1 MTLVIFYIKFYMIFL
16 VVFCQ
21 LNVYQQSE
29 NIILTN
35 IPQLGTVQKFDS
47 ETEVNDYDYLI
58 NHYSRLYNVD
68 PKLVKLIIEKES
80 QFNPR
85 AVSKSGAM
93 GLMQLMPE
101 TAKRLGVKKPFDPA
115 QNIEGGIR
123 FLRSLFDMFDGDLE
137 LTLAA
142 YHAGPGIVKQLKRVP
157 SIPETITYVDY
168 ILSRYGG
175 YSPKPIYFLMTES
188 GVPLLTNRPK

>member
-1 MTLVIFYIKFYMIFL
+1 MVLLIL
-16 VVFCQ
+16 FCQ
-21 LNVYQQSE
+21 LNIYQQSE
-29 NIILTN
+29 SVIITN
-35 IPQLGTVQKFDS
+35 IPKLGESNISDDGVLID
-47 ETEVNDYDYLI
+47 DYDHLI
-58 NHYSRLYNVD
+58 NYYSRIYNVD
-68 PKLVKLIIEKES
+68 PFLVKLIIQKES

-101 TAKRLGVKKPFDPA
+101 TAKRLGINKPFDPA

-123 FLRSLFDMFDGDLE
+123 FLRSLLDMFNGDLE

-142 YHAGPGIVKQLKRVP
+142 YHAGPGIVKRLKRVP
-157 SIPETITYVDY
+157 PISETIAYVDY
-168 ILSRYGG
+168 IISRYGG
-175 YSPKPIYFLMTES
+175 YTPKPIYFIITET